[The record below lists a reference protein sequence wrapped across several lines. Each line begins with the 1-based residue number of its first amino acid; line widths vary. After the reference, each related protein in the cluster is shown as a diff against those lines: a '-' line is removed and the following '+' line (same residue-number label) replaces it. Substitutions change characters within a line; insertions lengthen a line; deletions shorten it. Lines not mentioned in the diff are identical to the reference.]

1 MKAHSKLLW
10 FHTKQRSEI
19 INITHQVEDVIEES
33 GISDGL
39 ALIYPMHTSSAVYVS
54 DSDPALTGDLA
65 ALLAKLAPRGAGY
78 HHDQTDPKENAD
90 AHLQAIL
97 CGHHVTV
104 SVSKGRVD
112 LGTYQTVYYAEFDGG
127 RDKEVLVKVVGV

>member
-39 ALIYPMHTSSAVYVS
+39 AL
-54 DSDPALTGDLA
+54 
-65 ALLAKLAPRGAGY
+65 
-78 HHDQTDPKENAD
+78 DPKENAD